1 MWTAIVLGLA
11 GSLHCAGM
19 CSPLAMAVTARKP
32 FMWHKIIYNTGRVL
46 TYGLLGLLAAAF
58 GSLFSL
64 TAYQHV
70 LSFLMGAIFLL
81 MGFGAISGVNIP
93 VFTAAVNKL
102 TGKLKQLFGFW
113 LQKKQAGAVFVM
125 GMLNGLLPCGLTYL
139 ALTSCFI
146 LPTATEGFLFMIL
159 FGLGTWPVMV
169 GFSWL
174 MGLGFKSITRY
185 YNRIATISFMLVGI
199 WLMARV
205 FIHHPAAHL
214 NESAAETLAGEV
226 ICK

>member
-32 FMWHKIIYNTGRVL
+32 FLLHKVLYNSGRVL
-46 TYGLLGLLAAAF
+46 TYGLLGLMAAAF
-58 GSLFSL
+58 GSLLSL
-64 TAYQHV
+64 TVYQGV
-70 LSFLMGAIFLL
+70 LSFTMGAIFLL
-81 MGFGAISGVNIP
+81 MGVGAITGVNIP
-93 VFTAAVNKL
+93 FFTAGVNKL
-102 TGKLKQLFGFW
+102 TGKLKQLFGYW
-113 LQKKQAGAVFVM
+113 LHQKQTSAVLIM

-139 ALTSCFI
+139 ALTYCFI
-146 LPTATEGFLFMIL
+146 LPAATDGFIFMLL

-174 MGLGFKSITRY
+174 LGLGFKSLTRY
-185 YNRIATISFMLVGI
+185 YHRMAMLSFILVGV

-205 FIHHPAAHL
+205 FVHHPAAHHD
-214 NESAAETLAGEV
+214 TLGNTLSGEV
-226 ICK
+226 ICP

>member
-1 MWTAIVLGLA
+1 MWTAVVLGLA

-32 FMWHKIIYNTGRVL
+32 FMLHKIVYNTGRVL
-46 TYGLLGLLAAAF
+46 TYGLLGVVAAAF

-64 TAYQHV
+64 TEYQGV
-70 LSFLMGAIFLL
+70 LSFTMGAIFLL
-81 MGFGAISGVNIP
+81 MGVGAITGVNIP
-93 VFTAAVNKL
+93 FFTTGVNKL
-102 TGKLKQLFGFW
+102 TGKLKQLFGYW
-113 LQKKQAGAVFVM
+113 LHQKQTSAVFVM

-139 ALTSCFI
+139 ALTYCFI
-146 LPTATEGFLFMIL
+146 LPAATDGFIFMLL

-174 MGLGFKSITRY
+174 VGLGFKSLTRHY
-185 YNRIATISFMLVGI
+185 HRIAMISFMLVGV

-205 FIHHPAAHL
+205 FIHHPASH
-214 NESAAETLAGEV
+214 EDTLGKTLSGEV
-226 ICK
+226 ICP

>member
-1 MWTAIVLGLA
+1 MWTALVLGLA

-32 FMWHKIIYNTGRVL
+32 FLLHKVVYNTGRVV
-46 TYGLLGLLAAAF
+46 TYGLLGITAAAF

-64 TAYQHV
+64 TAYQGV
-70 LSFLMGAIFLL
+70 LSFLMGAVFLL
-81 MGFGAISGVNIP
+81 MGIGAITGVNIP
-93 VFTAAVNKL
+93 FFTSAIAKL
-102 TGKLKQLFGFW
+102 TSKLKQLFGFW
-113 LQKKQAGAVFVM
+113 LRQKRASAIFMM

-139 ALTSCFI
+139 ALTYCFI
-146 LPTATEGFLFMIL
+146 LPTATKGFMFMLL
-159 FGLGTWPVMV
+159 FGFGTWPVMV

-174 MGLGFKSITRY
+174 VGMGFKSISRH
-185 YNRIATISFMLVGI
+185 YNRMAMLAFMVVGI

-205 FIHHPAAHL
+205 FVHHPEL
-214 NESAAETLAGEV
+214 PETGRNKTLAGEV

>member
-1 MWTAIVLGLA
+1 MWTALVLGLA

-19 CSPLAMAVTARKP
+19 CSPLAVAVTSRKP
-32 FMWHKIIYNTGRVL
+32 FLLHKVVYNIGRVF
-46 TYGLLGLLAAAF
+46 TYGLLGVVAAAF

-64 TAYQHV
+64 TAYQGV
-70 LSFLMGAIFLL
+70 LSFLMGGVFLL
-81 MGFGAISGVNIP
+81 MGIGAITGINIP
-93 VFTAAVNKL
+93 VFTSAIHKL
-102 TGKLKQLFGFW
+102 TSKLKQVFGFW
-113 LQKKQAGAVFVM
+113 LQQKKTHAVFVM

-139 ALTSCFI
+139 ALTYCFI
-146 LPTATEGFLFMIL
+146 LPSATKGFMFMLL

-174 MGLGFKSITRY
+174 MGLGFKSVTRY
-185 YNRIATISFMLVGI
+185 YNRLATISFVVVGI

-205 FIHHPAAHL
+205 FVQHPASRIA
-214 NESAAETLAGEV
+214 NQANETLAGEV

>member
-32 FMWHKIIYNTGRVL
+32 FMLHKVVYNTGRVL
-46 TYGLLGLLAAAF
+46 VYGFIGTLAAAF

-64 TAYQHV
+64 TAYQGV
-70 LSFLMGAIFLL
+70 LSFAMGAIFLL
-81 MGFGAISGVNIP
+81 MGVGAITGVNIP
-93 VFTAAVNKL
+93 LFTAGVNKL
-102 TGKLKQLFGFW
+102 TSKLKQLFGFW
-113 LQKKQAGAVFVM
+113 LHKKQTSAVFVM

-139 ALTSCFI
+139 ALTYCFI
-146 LPTATEGFLFMIL
+146 LPTATDGFIFMLL

-174 MGLGFKSITRY
+174 MGLGFKSLTRY
-185 YNRIATISFMLVGI
+185 YHRMAMLSFILVGV

-205 FIHHPAAHL
+205 FVHHPAAHTD
-214 NESAAETLAGEV
+214 TLGKTLTGEV
-226 ICK
+226 ICR

>member
-1 MWTAIVLGLA
+1 MWTALVLGLA

-32 FMWHKIIYNTGRVL
+32 FMLHKVVYNTGRVL
-46 TYGLLGLLAAAF
+46 IYGLMGILAAAF

-64 TAYQHV
+64 TAYQGV
-70 LSFLMGAIFLL
+70 LSFAMGAIFLL
-81 MGFGAISGVNIP
+81 MGVGAITGVNIP
-93 VFTAAVNKL
+93 LFTAGVNKL
-102 TGKLKQLFGFW
+102 TIKLKQLFGFW
-113 LQKKQAGAVFVM
+113 LHKKQTSAVFVM

-139 ALTSCFI
+139 ALTYCFI
-146 LPTATEGFLFMIL
+146 LPAATDGFIFMLL

-174 MGLGFKSITRY
+174 MGLGFKSLTRY
-185 YNRIATISFMLVGI
+185 YHRMAMLSFILVGV

-205 FIHHPAAHL
+205 FVHHPAAQHNAL
-214 NESAAETLAGEV
+214 GKTLTGEV
-226 ICK
+226 ICR

>member
-1 MWTAIVLGLA
+1 MWTAVVLGLA

-32 FMWHKIIYNTGRVL
+32 FMLHKIVYNTGRVL
-46 TYGLLGLLAAAF
+46 TYGLMGVVAAAF

-64 TAYQHV
+64 TVYQGV
-70 LSFLMGAIFLL
+70 LSFTMGAVFLL
-81 MGFGAISGVNIP
+81 MGIGAITGINIP
-93 VFTAAVNKL
+93 VFTTGVNKL

-139 ALTSCFI
+139 ALTYCFI
-146 LPTATEGFLFMIL
+146 LPGPADGFIFMLL

-174 MGLGFKSITRY
+174 MGLGFKSLTRH
-185 YNRIATISFMLVGI
+185 YNRIAMISFILVGV

-205 FIHHPAAHL
+205 FIQHPASH
-214 NESAAETLAGEV
+214 EDTLGKTLSGEV
-226 ICK
+226 ICP

>member
-1 MWTAIVLGLA
+1 MWTALVLGLA

-32 FMWHKIIYNTGRVL
+32 FMLHKVVYNTGRVL
-46 TYGLLGLLAAAF
+46 IYGLMGILAAAF

-64 TAYQHV
+64 TAYQGV
-70 LSFLMGAIFLL
+70 LSFAMGAIFLL
-81 MGFGAISGVNIP
+81 MGVGAITGVNIP
-93 VFTAAVNKL
+93 LFTAGVNKL
-102 TGKLKQLFGFW
+102 TIKLKQLFGFW
-113 LQKKQAGAVFVM
+113 LHKKQTSAVFVM

-139 ALTSCFI
+139 ALTYCFI
-146 LPTATEGFLFMIL
+146 LPAATDGFIFMLL

-174 MGLGFKSITRY
+174 MGLGFKSLTRY
-185 YNRIATISFMLVGI
+185 YHRMAMLSFILVGV

-205 FIHHPAAHL
+205 FVHHPAAQHDAL
-214 NESAAETLAGEV
+214 GKTLTGEV
-226 ICK
+226 ICR

>member
-1 MWTAIVLGLA
+1 MWTALVLGLA

-19 CSPLAMAVTARKP
+19 CSPLAMAVTSRKP
-32 FMWHKIIYNTGRVL
+32 FLLHKVVYNTGRVV
-46 TYGLLGLLAAAF
+46 TYGLLGVAAAAF

-64 TAYQHV
+64 TAYQGV
-70 LSFLMGAIFLL
+70 LSFLMGAVFLL
-81 MGFGAISGVNIP
+81 MGIGAITGVNIP
-93 VFTAAVNKL
+93 FFTSAIAKL
-102 TGKLKQLFGFW
+102 TCKLKQLFGFW
-113 LQKKQAGAVFVM
+113 LQQKQSSAVLVM

-139 ALTSCFI
+139 ALTYCFI
-146 LPTATEGFLFMIL
+146 LPTGADGFMFMLL

-185 YNRIATISFMLVGI
+185 YNRMAMISFVVVGI

-205 FIHHPAAHL
+205 FVNHPASH
-214 NESAAETLAGEV
+214 AAGSGKTLAGEV

>member
-1 MWTAIVLGLA
+1 MWTALVLGLA

-32 FMWHKIIYNTGRVL
+32 FMLHKVVYNTGRVL
-46 TYGLLGLLAAAF
+46 IYGLMGILAAAF

-64 TAYQHV
+64 RAYQGV
-70 LSFLMGAIFLL
+70 LSFAMGAIFLL
-81 MGFGAISGVNIP
+81 MGVGAITGVNIP
-93 VFTAAVNKL
+93 LFTAGVNKL
-102 TGKLKQLFGFW
+102 TIKLKQLFGFW
-113 LQKKQAGAVFVM
+113 LHKKQTSAVFVM

-139 ALTSCFI
+139 ALTYCFI
-146 LPTATEGFLFMIL
+146 LPAATDGFIFMLL

-174 MGLGFKSITRY
+174 MGLGFKSLTRY
-185 YNRIATISFMLVGI
+185 YHRMAMLSFILVGV

-205 FIHHPAAHL
+205 FVHHPAAQHNAL
-214 NESAAETLAGEV
+214 GKTLTGEV
-226 ICK
+226 ICR

>member
-1 MWTAIVLGLA
+1 MWTALVLGLA

-32 FMWHKIIYNTGRVL
+32 FLLHKVVYNTGRVI
-46 TYGLLGLLAAAF
+46 TYGLLGVVAAAF

-64 TAYQHV
+64 TAYQGV
-70 LSFLMGAIFLL
+70 LSFLIGAVFLL
-81 MGFGAISGVNIP
+81 MGIGAITGVNIP
-93 VFTAAVNKL
+93 FFTSVIAKL
-102 TGKLKQLFGFW
+102 TSKLKKLFGFW
-113 LQKKQAGAVFVM
+113 LQQKQTSAVFVM

-139 ALTSCFI
+139 ALTYCFI
-146 LPTATEGFLFMIL
+146 LPTATQGFVFMLL

-185 YNRIATISFMLVGI
+185 YNRIAMISFVVVGI

-205 FIHHPAAHL
+205 FVLHPASHVAV
-214 NESAAETLAGEV
+214 SGETLAGEV

>member
-32 FMWHKIIYNTGRVL
+32 FMLHKVVYNTGRVL
-46 TYGLLGLLAAAF
+46 IYGMMGVLAAAF

-64 TAYQHV
+64 TAYQGM
-70 LSFLMGAIFLL
+70 LSFAMGAIFLL
-81 MGFGAISGVNIP
+81 MGVGAITGVNIP
-93 VFTAAVNKL
+93 LFTAGVNKL
-102 TGKLKQLFGFW
+102 TGKLKKLFGFW
-113 LQKKQAGAVFVM
+113 LNKKQTPAVFVM

-139 ALTSCFI
+139 ALTYCFI
-146 LPTATEGFLFMIL
+146 LPAATDGFIFMLL

-174 MGLGFKSITRY
+174 MGLGFKSLTRY
-185 YNRIATISFMLVGI
+185 YHRMAMLSFILVGV

-205 FIHHPAAHL
+205 FVHHPASHD
-214 NESAAETLAGEV
+214 STLGKTLSGEV
-226 ICK
+226 ICR